1 MTKQEIRKSI
11 NALRRSLTDEAK
23 NKAAESIVAK
33 LINNMYVAHSRD
45 ILIYWALP
53 DEVPTRL
60 IINELAQQYNIYLP
74 VIVDKQIEFRRFEG
88 ENTLQTESR
97 FGIGEP
103 ICGELWLGDVD
114 SSVIVVPGVAF
125 TRSGQRLGRG
135 GGFYDR
141 FFELFPN
148 IHKIGIAF
156 DCQIVENLPTDD
168 YDIAMDEVVIGA

>member
-23 NKAAESIVAK
+23 IKAAESILAQ
-33 LINNMYVAHSRD
+33 LINNTYVACSRD

-60 IINELAQQYNIYLP
+60 IISRLAQQHNIYLP

-88 ENTLQTESR
+88 ESALQTESR

-103 ICGELWLGDVD
+103 ICGELWQGDQNA
-114 SSVIVVPGVAF
+114 SVIVVPGVAF

-141 FFELFPN
+141 FFERFPN

-156 DCQIVENLPTDD
+156 SCQIVDTLPIDD